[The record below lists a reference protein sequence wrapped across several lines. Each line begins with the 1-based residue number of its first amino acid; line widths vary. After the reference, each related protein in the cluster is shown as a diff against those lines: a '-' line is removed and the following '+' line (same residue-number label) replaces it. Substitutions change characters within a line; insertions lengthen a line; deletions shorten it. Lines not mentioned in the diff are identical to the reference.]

1 MPIISL
7 IWLQRSRNAN
17 CIREC
22 LKGRYTLDF
31 CVSPPGPNM
40 SEPDLQQFK
49 PPSVSVTHGPR
60 AAVGLVGAGSI
71 DRIHTGRP
79 FSAAITL

>member
-1 MPIISL
+1 
-7 IWLQRSRNAN
+7 
-17 CIREC
+17 
-22 LKGRYTLDF
+22 
-31 CVSPPGPNM
+31 M

-79 FSAAITL
+79 FSAAIKL